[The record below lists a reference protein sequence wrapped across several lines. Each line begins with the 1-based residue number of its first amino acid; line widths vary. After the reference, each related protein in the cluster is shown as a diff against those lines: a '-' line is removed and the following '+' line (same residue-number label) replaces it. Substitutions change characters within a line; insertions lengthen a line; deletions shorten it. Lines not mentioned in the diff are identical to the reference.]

1 MEFISSWTQ
10 GIIISVLIT
19 TIIEMILPNGN
30 SKKYIKMLL
39 GVFIVFNIITP
50 IVSKVTGKEFVIQE
64 IKDLGKYIDGASQYS
79 INKIDSDNSSNIKE
93 IYILNLKKDIKSK
106 LEDMGYTVINVQI
119 SAKDDENFPIEK
131 ISLNIK
137 KQKDKKDSNNSKEE
151 SNIVINEI
159 DKVNKISIDIDNK
172 NDEKG
177 KENEKEIDDN
187 SLNLTNTD
195 IEKIKE
201 FLSTTYRYNK
211 KIININS

>member
-39 GVFIVFNIITP
+39 GIFIVFNIITP

-187 SLNLTNTD
+187 SLNLTNID

-201 FLSTTYRYNK
+201 FLSTTYGFNK